1 MAKGTRLTEE
11 ERRIISLFKEEG
23 HSNVSIARKIGRS
36 EKAVRNFLK
45 MGSKYGIKRATKG
58 RTKVSL
64 RMKGQI
70 RHEATRNRLSCS
82 QIKQKLDVP
91 VTSRHI
97 ARILNESPN
106 IKWKKLQG
114 KPKLNLTHKQ
124 NRLKFAR
131 KYMEWKTEWRNVV
144 FSDEKKFNLD
154 GPDCYSCYWHDLDQ
168 TSVVRSKRNF
178 GGGSLMVW
186 GGFSY
191 HAKLPICFISTRMN
205 SGMYLELLEDVLIGH
220 IENDANEDIV
230 FQQDNASIHVSKQ
243 SKAWFDEKNIPLLD
257 WPACSPDCNP
267 IENLWGILAGMV
279 YANGRQ
285 FDSISSLKTVV
296 QECWAKI
303 DMATLQKLSDSMPN
317 RIFEVI
323 RNDGGHTK
331 Y

>member
-1 MAKGTRLTEE
+1 MLINDKCNSFKNGKGYPTDGGRTAYYKFVQG
-11 ERRIISLFKEEG
+11 RRPLECL
-23 HSNVSIARKIGRS
+23 NRRS

-186 GGFSY
+186 G
-191 HAKLPICFISTRMN
+191 IVN
-205 SGMYLELLEDVLIGH
+205 SFQ
-220 IENDANEDIV
+220 ADITC
-230 FQQDNASIHVSKQ
+230 
-243 SKAWFDEKNIPLLD
+243 L
-257 WPACSPDCNP
+257 
-267 IENLWGILAGMV
+267 
-279 YANGRQ
+279 
-285 FDSISSLKTVV
+285 
-296 QECWAKI
+296 
-303 DMATLQKLSDSMPN
+303 
-317 RIFEVI
+317 
-323 RNDGGHTK
+323 
-331 Y
+331 